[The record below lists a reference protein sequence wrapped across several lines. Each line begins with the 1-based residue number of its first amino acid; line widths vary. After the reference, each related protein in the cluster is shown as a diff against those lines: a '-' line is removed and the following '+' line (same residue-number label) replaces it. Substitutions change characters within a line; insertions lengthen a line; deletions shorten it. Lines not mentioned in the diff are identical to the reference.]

1 MTEYERLVKEG
12 LMEPMNGLDSLT
24 IGAIVDWIVDGSQIM
39 DEDTLEAIE
48 GVMVEIDYIFKDE
61 QEKLD
66 KLKTIITE
74 YKKIQ

>member
-12 LMEPMNGLDSLT
+12 LMEPMNGLDGLI
-24 IGAIVDWIVDGSQIM
+24 IGGMVDWILDGSQIM

-48 GVMVEIDYIFKDE
+48 GVMVEIDYLFKDE

-66 KLKTIITE
+66 KLNTIITE
-74 YKKIQ
+74 YKKR

>member
-61 QEKLD
+61 EEKLD

-74 YKKIQ
+74 YKK

>member
-48 GVMVEIDYIFKDE
+48 GVMVEVDYLFKDE

-66 KLKTIITE
+66 KLNTIITE
-74 YKKIQ
+74 YKKIR